1 MTKPGRPIWRRGAWS
16 GGAWCGAA
24 RDARGSEIA
33 ETAMILPLFFM
44 IFLGIFWFGQ
54 GFRIYGTMT
63 RAAREG
69 ARAAVAPACTTC
81 AGSNDPSANA
91 WTAVQSA
98 MQAAHV
104 DPTLLQQPTTPPGL
118 CGCSTSAST
127 TSCSA
132 TTVACDSSQTN
143 ICVQGVTHPNGN
155 SKPAV
160 EDNVELSAPGLGGA
174 GECGVSVSFQ
184 YPYKFWLP
192 FSSLNN
198 QTVNLRAQAQM
209 RAETQ

>member
-1 MTKPGRPIWRRGAWS
+1 MKKHLVWTTWRNL
-16 GGAWCGAA
+16 A
-24 RDARGSEIA
+24 RSADASEIA

-44 IFLGIFWFGQ
+44 IFLAIFWFGQ
-54 GFRIYGTMT
+54 GFRIYGTIT

-81 AGSNDPSANA
+81 AASNDPSANA

-98 MQAAHV
+98 MQAAHL
-104 DPTLLQQPTTPPGL
+104 DPTQLQLPTPPPGL
-118 CGCSTSAST
+118 CACSSSAST
-127 TSCSA
+127 TSCSGA
-132 TTVACDSSQTN
+132 TVVSCDSGQTN
-143 ICVQGVTHPNGN
+143 ICVQGVTHPTGN
-155 SKPAV
+155 SNPAF
-160 EDNVELSAPGLGGA
+160 ENNVELSAPGQGGA